1 VRHQNIGGIPNYSID
16 PWPFLIFT
24 HKISSKRKRKNKN
37 GVIFLGVL
45 ITHIFGQ
52 TFLWMVVTLVAS

>member
-1 VRHQNIGGIPNYSID
+1 MAILNFYSQM
-16 PWPFLIFT
+16 FF
-24 HKISSKRKRKNKN
+24 KKRKNKNKN
-37 GVIFLGVL
+37 GVIFWGVS